1 MNCKI
6 INKEKLI
13 LVTGASGFV
22 ALNVIQ
28 QLAKLPH
35 RLRATVRN
43 LNDDKKVEIVKRA
56 AKGSKHPIEIVSAD
70 LLNADSWSQACKG
83 VE

>member
-1 MNCKI
+1 MSSQ
-6 INKEKLI
+6 EKLI
-13 LVTGASGFV
+13 LVTGASGYI

-35 RLRATVRN
+35 RIRATVRN
-43 LNDDKKVEIVKRA
+43 LNDEKKINIVKNA
-56 AKGSKHPIEIVSAD
+56 ANGSKHQIEIVAAD
-70 LLNADSWSQACKG
+70 LLKAETWSDACKG

>member
-1 MNCKI
+1 MN
-6 INKEKLI
+6 NKEKLI
-13 LVTGASGFV
+13 LVTGASGFI
-22 ALNVIQ
+22 ALNVIE

-35 RLRATVRN
+35 RVRATVRN
-43 LNDDKKVEIVKRA
+43 SKDEKKVEIVKRA

-70 LLNADSWSQACKG
+70 LLKADTWTQACKG

>member
-1 MNCKI
+1 MNDQ
-6 INKEKLI
+6 EKLI
-13 LVTGASGFV
+13 LVTGASGYI

-35 RLRATVRN
+35 RIRATVRN
-43 LNDDKKVEIVKRA
+43 LKDEKKIEIVKNA
-56 AKGSKHPIEIVSAD
+56 ANGSKHPIEIVAAD
-70 LLNADSWSQACKG
+70 LLKADTWPSACKG